1 MKFAAL
7 TALFCSLFLP
17 ALCTTVT
24 YDTAYDVSSASLN
37 TVACSNGANGLVSR
51 FPTFG
56 DLPNF
61 PNIGGAP
68 AVAGWNSPNCGK
80 SPVCPQKGFRSDTL
94 CHLGTCW
101 ALTYTPPTGKVKKVI
116 HVLAID
122 TGAKGFN
129 IALEAMNELTEGQA
143 VQLGTV
149 DVVSSQVDASV
160 CGL

>member
-1 MKFAAL
+1 LKFAAL

-68 AVAGWNSPNCGK
+68 AVAGWNSPNCG
-80 SPVCPQKGFRSDTL
+80 
-94 CHLGTCW
+94 TCW